1 MTDIYLMTAL
11 RICTKLGKRELCGP
25 TTMVVP
31 EMMWLKHRSPSG
43 RGSVRVR
50 YNPKSGDS
58 TTNSQN
64 EFRDESL

>member
-1 MTDIYLMTAL
+1 
-11 RICTKLGKRELCGP
+11 
-25 TTMVVP
+25 
-31 EMMWLKHRSPSG
+31 MMWLKHRSPSG

-58 TTNSQN
+58 TTNSEN